1 MTIPEIIIASFGG
14 SAILL
19 AAVGFMVK
27 SIINHFLSKDIEK
40 FKKELELATIEHQ
53 VRFSNLHEKRALVI
67 SKLFELISEAHQL
80 TRSFT
85 SPLGFV
91 GQDKKKEF
99 DAALKKSFELSD
111 FADKNKIYFP
121 EDICSDI
128 EELVLSI
135 RKPTIEFG
143 IAVHREEEFKNRKE
157 DAWTKA
163 WQAIDEKVPPIRK
176 KLESEF
182 RKILGSDK

>member
-19 AAVGFMVK
+19 GAVGFMVK

-80 TRSFT
+80 TKSFT
-85 SPLGFV
+85 SPLGFA
-91 GQDKKKEF
+91 GQDKEF
-99 DAALKKSFELSD
+99 DNALKKSFELSD
-111 FADKNKIYFP
+111 FADKNRIYFP
-121 EDICSDI
+121 ENICGAI
-128 EELVLSI
+128 EELILSI
-135 RKPTIEFG
+135 RQPTIALG
-143 IAVHREEEFKNRKE
+143 IALQHDENLKKE
-157 DAWTKA
+157 KLDAWIKA
-163 WQAIDEKVPPIRK
+163 WQTIDEKVPPIRK

-182 RKILGSDK
+182 RRILGSDK